1 MTLAEQGTLV
11 SMWHAYLGDAG
22 LAEHARNVDMVSFY
36 FDIVRES
43 PLYSFG
49 GCYEVFDVLI
59 NGPFDPEGVSIDRFV
74 QRIDLKRT
82 AA

>member
-11 SMWHAYLGDAG
+11 EMWHAYLGGAA

-36 FDIVRES
+36 FDIVRDS
-43 PLYSFG
+43 PLYQFG
-49 GCYEVFDVLI
+49 GYIEMFDVLV
-59 NGPFDPEGVSIDRFV
+59 NGPFDPESVSSDHYGKPSE
-74 QRIDLKRT
+74 LKSD

>member
-1 MTLAEQGTLV
+1 MTHSEQGQLV
-11 SMWHAYLGDAG
+11 AMWHAYLGDAA

-43 PLYSFG
+43 PIYSFG
-49 GCYEVFDVLI
+49 SCFEVFDVLV
-59 NGPFDPEGVSIDRFV
+59 NGPFDPEGVSIDRYAE
-74 QRIDLKRT
+74 RIDLKRT

>member
-1 MTLAEQGTLV
+1 MTLTEQGKLV
-11 SMWHAYLGDAG
+11 SMWHAYLGDEA
-22 LAEHARNVDMVSFY
+22 LARHARNVDMVSFY

-43 PLYSFG
+43 PMYKFG

-59 NGPFDPEGVSIDRFV
+59 NGPFDPEVVSIDRFAE
-74 QRIDLKRT
+74 RIELKLT